1 VVPLAAVILLVGS
14 LVTAA
19 LWRDYRKA
27 AIAVLVATAVVVL
40 GAIAFIVDLILHPI
54 GF

>member
-1 VVPLAAVILLVGS
+1 MAVLLVGS
-14 LVTAA
+14 LVTAV